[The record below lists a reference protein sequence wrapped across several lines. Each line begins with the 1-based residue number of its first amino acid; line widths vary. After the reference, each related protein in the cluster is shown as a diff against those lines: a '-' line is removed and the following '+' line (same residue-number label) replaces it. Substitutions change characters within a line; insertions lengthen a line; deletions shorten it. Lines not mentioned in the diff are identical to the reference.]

1 MNNTNNMVIITHG
14 IGEGPQHLYYIT
26 EDFIKLFCKKKNLH
40 LEIFTRNI
48 SEENNDSFKNQYY
61 LISSY

>member
-26 EDFIKLFCKKKNLH
+26 EDFIKLFCKKKKSSS
-40 LEIFTRNI
+40 RN
-48 SEENNDSFKNQYY
+48 FYKKYFRRK
-61 LISSY
+61 